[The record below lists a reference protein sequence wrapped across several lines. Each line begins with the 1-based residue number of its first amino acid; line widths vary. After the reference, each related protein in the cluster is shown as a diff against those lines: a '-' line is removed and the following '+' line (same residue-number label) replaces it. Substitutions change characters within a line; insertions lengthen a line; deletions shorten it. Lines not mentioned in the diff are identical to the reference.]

1 MKLRITHP
9 LSQVVL
15 TSVAL
20 IAISIACS
28 PSKSAESPTANAANA
43 SSNEPLTSPNSSIA
57 QDKQPCAL
65 TLSAAPSVNGLK
77 LGMTPD
83 EVLAL
88 FPGSKDDPEVRS
100 DLAKAPSRFGTSGL
114 MVRPDKFANK
124 AEFSGVSQITFTL
137 LDGRVATLHIGYN
150 GPQWPHVDKFVEKF
164 VQGTNL
170 PPVEFWETFE
180 GTDNLKILKCV
191 EFEVRAFAGG
201 QGGNLNYV
209 LLQDLEAD
217 KKLKERRK
225 KARAQATPT
234 PGQ

>member
-1 MKLRITHP
+1 
-9 LSQVVL
+9 
-15 TSVAL
+15 
-20 IAISIACS
+20 
-28 PSKSAESPTANAANA
+28 
-43 SSNEPLTSPNSSIA
+43 
-57 QDKQPCAL
+57 
-65 TLSAAPSVNGLK
+65 
-77 LGMTPD
+77 
-83 EVLAL
+83 
-88 FPGSKDDPEVRS
+88 
-100 DLAKAPSRFGTSGL
+100 PSRFGTSGL

-201 QGGNLNYV
+201 QGGNLN
-209 LLQDLEAD
+209 
-217 KKLKERRK
+217 
-225 KARAQATPT
+225 
-234 PGQ
+234 